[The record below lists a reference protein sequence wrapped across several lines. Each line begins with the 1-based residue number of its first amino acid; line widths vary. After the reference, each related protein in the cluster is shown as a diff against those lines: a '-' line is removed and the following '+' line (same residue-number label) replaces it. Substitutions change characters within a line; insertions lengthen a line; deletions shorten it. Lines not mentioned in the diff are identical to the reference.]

1 MIRPGSRL
9 RVIRLLV
16 GTFLLAAVG
25 GLLARCAL
33 NRGQEKR
40 NAAAVYVGSLQK
52 ASIQS
57 LTSSIALDTADAGR

>member
-16 GTFLLAAVG
+16 GVFAIAALG

-33 NRGQEKR
+33 DRGQAKR
-40 NAAAVYVGSLQK
+40 NAAAVYVGGS
-52 ASIQS
+52 A
-57 LTSSIALDTADAGR
+57 R